1 VQAAAFH
8 AGTIARA
15 AMPERRPNQIA
26 RIAAVLALVTVFTA
40 IAFTVA
46 TSGDDSG
53 GGSGNGQ
60 LTTTKPTAQGE
71 RALEKGYYVV
81 KQGDTLA
88 QIAENT
94 GLDVDNLEALNPN
107 LDPQVLTP
115 GQHVRLSATR

>member
-1 VQAAAFH
+1 
-8 AGTIARA
+8 
-15 AMPERRPNQIA
+15 MPERPPNQIA
-26 RIAAVLALVTVFTA
+26 RIAAVVALVTVFTV
-40 IAFTVA
+40 IALTVA

-53 GGSGNGQ
+53 GGDSSGTGQ

-81 KQGDTLA
+81 KRGDTLA

-94 GLDVDNLEALNPN
+94 GLDVDNIEALNPN

>member
-1 VQAAAFH
+1 
-8 AGTIARA
+8 
-15 AMPERRPNQIA
+15 MPERRPNQIA
-26 RIAAVLALVTVFTA
+26 RIAAVVALVTVFTV
-40 IAFTVA
+40 IALTVA
-46 TSGDDSG
+46 TAGDDSG
-53 GGSGNGQ
+53 GGSDGTGQ
-60 LTTTKPTAQGE
+60 LTTTKPTALGE

-81 KQGDTLA
+81 KKGDTLA